1 MKTWWLQSFIFMR
14 RQSPGAWLLFAIW
27 LVAIGLALNL
37 LLLRETGHRNA
48 KEIASLQQD
57 NQEFL
62 ATRQSA
68 NASSDEG
75 LNGAQQFQSILG
87 KTSELQGYLKTIFQI
102 AAKKDLS
109 FPVGS
114 YKANYNV
121 AGGYE
126 SHILE
131 LPITGTYQNIRE
143 LSEEIL
149 LTLPFSALE
158 EMKFKRDSSNNAML
172 EVRLRFILFLQP
184 DGLRPGTP
192 PTGMVGM

>member
-14 RQSPGAWLLFAIW
+14 RQSAGAWLWFAIW
-27 LVAIGLALNL
+27 LMAIGLALNL

-57 NQEFL
+57 NQELL

-75 LNGAQQFQSILG
+75 LNGAKQFQSILG

-102 AAKKDLS
+102 AAKRDLS

-158 EMKFKRDSSNNAML
+158 EMKFKRDNSNNAML

>member
-1 MKTWWLQSFIFMR
+1 MKAWWLQSFIFMR
-14 RQSPGAWLLFAIW
+14 RQGVSAWLLIFIW
-27 LVAIGLALNL
+27 LAVIGLALNL
-37 LLLRETGHRNA
+37 LSLRETGHRNA
-48 KEIASLQQD
+48 KEIVSLQQGEQD
-57 NQEFL
+57 LL

-68 NASSDEG
+68 NASSDESQTG
-75 LNGAQQFQSILG
+75 TQQFQSTLG
-87 KTSELQGYLKTIFQI
+87 KASALQDYLKTVFQI
-102 AAKKDLS
+102 AAKKNLS

-131 LPITGTYQNIRE
+131 LPISGTYQNIRE

-184 DGLRPGTP
+184 DRLHPGVAA
-192 PTGMVGM
+192 TGTGGP

>member
-14 RQSPGAWLLFAIW
+14 RQSAGAWLLFSIW
-27 LVAIGLALNL
+27 VVAIGLAFNL

-48 KEIASLQQD
+48 REIASLQKD
-57 NQEFL
+57 NQELL
-62 ATRQSA
+62 ATHQSA
-68 NASSDEG
+68 NASTDDA
-75 LNGAQQFQSILG
+75 LTGAQQFQSILG
-87 KTSELQGYLKTIFQI
+87 KASELQGYLKTIFQI
-102 AAKKDLS
+102 AGKKDLS

-149 LTLPFSALE
+149 LALPFSALE
-158 EMKFKRDSSNNAML
+158 EMKFKRDSSNNAVL
-172 EVRLRFILFLQP
+172 DVRLRFILFLQP